1 MKPLLSAIVTLFFLG
16 GCSSHLY
23 PLETGKRWTYVVS
36 QDETSREVTNQVEEK
51 RTVDGRD
58 WFRLVEYGDTF
69 WVANGEDGQI
79 EAVNFFDRTP
89 APDEKAEIVLMFKYP
104 AEPGET
110 WEKHSSPTTYLG
122 KKKRTVPAGTFRC
135 HEYRIDMQA
144 ESYSLSCIA
153 IGVGVVY
160 NEFVNEDG
168 EKMISR
174 LKEYR

>member
-1 MKPLLSAIVTLFFLG
+1 MKPLLTAIVTLFFLG

-36 QDETSREVTNQVEEK
+36 QDETTRQVTN
-51 RTVDGRD
+51 
-58 WFRLVEYGDTF
+58 
-69 WVANGEDGQI
+69 QI

-110 WEKHSSPTTYLG
+110 WEKHFSPTTYLG

-153 IGVGVVY
+153 TGVGVVY